1 MTQHAKT
8 NKYGVKK
15 GTIESW
21 IELRLR
27 KRDTEIADDSGGK
40 SLLATTLIKPQHI
53 HLGKTRVIKD
63 PPAKAAPIRNEK
75 GVISQSFWYL

>member
-1 MTQHAKT
+1 MVLYCTGTVSMTQHAKT

-40 SLLATTLIKPQHI
+40 SLHLATTLIKPQHI

-63 PPAKAAPIRNEK
+63 KVTSVLVQPI
-75 GVISQSFWYL
+75 S